1 MSFRCRSFAKSW
13 ISSGVSLILRACLSR
28 TNSAGS
34 AVSDGEARPDDD
46 DEEDDEDKD
55 EAVFG
60 GDDTDIMACI
70 CDIGSNSLLLL
81 MLPTTAA
88 VDVRV
93 RGGGRFAADELNDC
107 GLWLFGDNDEADEGE
122 ADGDDVNED
131 TFVVVVVMG
140 DELND
145 VARCTDFRK
154 ESS

>member
-1 MSFRCRSFAKSW
+1 M
-13 ISSGVSLILRACLSR
+13 
-28 TNSAGS
+28 
-34 AVSDGEARPDDD
+34 SDGEARPDDD

-60 GDDTDIMACI
+60 GDDTDIIACI

-81 MLPTTAA
+81 LLLLPTTAA

-93 RGGGRFAADELNDC
+93 SGGGRFAADELNDC
-107 GLWLFGDNDEADEGE
+107 ELWLFGDNDEADEGE

-131 TFVVVVVMG
+131 TFVVVVVVMG

-145 VARCTDFRK
+145 VARCTNFK
-154 ESS
+154 KKLVNFSLI